1 MTFGPLVGDSFRMD
15 HVWEKTVYDSR
26 EGRNEISDWKLILV
40 TVRMP
45 VPVTLPLSPL
55 TGHAAS
61 DSGDERLCGALPECF
76 GRT

>member
-1 MTFGPLVGDSFRMD
+1 MG
-15 HVWEKTVYDSR
+15 KTVYDSR
-26 EGRNEISDWKLILV
+26 EGRNEKSDWKLILV

-55 TGHAAS
+55 TGHAVS
-61 DSGDERLCGALPECF
+61 DSSDGRLRGALPECF

>member
-1 MTFGPLVGDSFRMD
+1 MG
-15 HVWEKTVYDSR
+15 KTVYDSR

-40 TVRMP
+40 TVCMP

-55 TGHAAS
+55 AGHAVS
-61 DSGDERLCGALPECF
+61 DSSDGQLRDALPECF